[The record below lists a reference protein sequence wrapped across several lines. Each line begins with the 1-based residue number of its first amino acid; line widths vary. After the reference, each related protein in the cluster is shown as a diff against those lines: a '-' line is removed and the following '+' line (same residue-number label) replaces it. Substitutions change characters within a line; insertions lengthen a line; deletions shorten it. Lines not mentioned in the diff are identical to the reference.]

1 MLTVILTSKAK
12 IGKKRVLV
20 IPKKIAEALNISEGS
35 VVKMTVDND
44 RLIIEPIRDAIW
56 LSLYGEKIAKITL
69 RELEEISVEEQ
80 KKVIEK

>member
-1 MLTVILTSKAK
+1 VLTVILTSKAK